1 MRKKILTLLAA
12 VFALTAIH
20 AQTEV
25 YNRNRLLDD
34 YFRFLLHVESSYVD
48 TVNLKQLIV
57 NNVKE
62 TLKQLDPHSA
72 YLSEQELKQSQE
84 HLSGEFEGIG
94 VQYQMTNDTLY
105 IIQTISGCPAER
117 AGLRPGDKIVSVGD
131 SVIAGVKIT
140 NTRIQKLL
148 RGPRGTLVTVG
159 VMRNG
164 IKEPLTFTL
173 KRDKIPMLSVDASYM
188 AAPQVGYIK
197 INSFGAKTY
206 EEFMD
211 AWGGLKKQKA
221 TKLILDLRSNGGG
234 YLTSAQQ
241 IVNEFLRLGDLITY
255 TEGIHQRRQVLVA
268 DGKGQLKDVPVVV
281 LVDEYSASA
290 AEIVSGAIQDWD
302 RGTIIGRRT
311 FGKGLVQR
319 QFPAPGEGAYRL
331 TVSRYYTPS
340 GRCIQKPYKNVDYKD
355 DINQRY
361 KHGEMTNADSIHFA
375 DSLKYYTLRKSRVV
389 YGGGGIMP
397 DIFIPAD
404 TSRYTPYENRVTAQ
418 GIILDVSAQL
428 TDSLRSAI
436 THKYKTYA
444 QYAEYFTVPASAIEK
459 VDHLAA
465 EKDLKPDTDEELL
478 KAHEGISRQLKALV
492 ARNIWNYTGYFYVV
506 NSQSDVYQKA
516 LEVLQQDRATP

>member
-1 MRKKILTLLAA
+1 MFKKLTILITAMFAA
-12 VFALTAIH
+12 ATMWG
-20 AQTEV
+20 QTEM
-25 YNRNRLLDD
+25 YNQRQLLEE
-34 YFRFLLHVESSYVD
+34 YFRFLLHVENSYVD
-48 TVNLKQLIV
+48 TVNMKQLIV

-84 HLSGEFEGIG
+84 HLNGEFEGIG

-105 IIQTISGCPAER
+105 VIQTISGCPAER
-117 AGLRPGDKIVSVGD
+117 AGMRPGDKIISVGD
-131 SVIAGVKIT
+131 STIAGVKIT

-159 VMRNG
+159 VVRNG
-164 IKEPLTFTL
+164 VAEPLTFTL
-173 KRDKIPMLSVDASYM
+173 KRDKIPVLSVDASFM
-188 AAPQVGYIK
+188 AQPQIGYIK

-206 EEFMD
+206 EEFME
-211 AWGGLKKQKA
+211 AWTALKKQKA
-221 TKLILDLRSNGGG
+221 TKLIIDLRSNGGG
-234 YLTSAQQ
+234 YLTAAHQ
-241 IVNEFLRLGDLITY
+241 IANEFLRLGDLITY

-268 DGKGQLKDVPVVV
+268 DGKGSLKDVPLVI

-319 QFPAPGEGAYRL
+319 QFPAPAEGAYRL
-331 TVSRYYTPS
+331 TVSRYYTPA
-340 GRCIQKPYKNVDYKD
+340 GRCIQKPYKGVDYRD

-375 DSLKYYTLRKSRVV
+375 DSLKYYTLREHRTV

-404 TSRYTPYENRVTAQ
+404 TTRYTPYENRITAQ

-428 TDSLRSAI
+428 TDSLRADI
-436 THKYKTYA
+436 TRKFKTPQAFA
-444 QYAEYFTVPASAIEK
+444 QNFSVPEHALDK
-459 VDHLAA
+459 VDQLAK
-465 EKDLKPDTDEELL
+465 EKDLEPKDDEERT
-478 KAHEGISRQLKALV
+478 KARKGIALQIKALI
-492 ARNIWNYTGYFYVV
+492 ARNIWNYNGYFYIV
-506 NSQSDVYQKA
+506 NSESDTYKKA
-516 LEVLQQDRATP
+516 LEVLQDK